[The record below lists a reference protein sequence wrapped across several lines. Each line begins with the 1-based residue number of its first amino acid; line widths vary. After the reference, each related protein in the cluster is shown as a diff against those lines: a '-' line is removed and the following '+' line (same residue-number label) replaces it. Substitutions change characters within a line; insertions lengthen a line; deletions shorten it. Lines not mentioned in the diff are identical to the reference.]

1 MNMIQKLR
9 RKFILVATA
18 AVFLIVVGALSL
30 INAITYVRMENEVQT
45 VLAYISQNDGYA
57 PPHTPPQTTSN
68 WLLGWDDSNW
78 ASDTPEFTYQTRFF
92 SVHVN
97 ADGYASDINIAH
109 IAAFTEEEA
118 IQYARTT
125 VAEGKPQG
133 FFKKNRATYAY
144 LITKHDDDSYLIVI
158 MDCTRDV
165 AAVESFMRYSA
176 WFGFACIVLYVLIL
190 IGLCNWA
197 IKPFV
202 RNMENQ
208 KRFITN
214 AGHELKTPIAII
226 SANAEAIELIN
237 GKSQWTTS
245 IIHQVRRVSNLIND
259 LIMLAKMSEGSE
271 IQLSIVEVNVSDVA
285 HTVAESF
292 QTMAK
297 EQHKELTETIVPNL
311 TIKSD
316 SKCLY
321 ELINIL
327 VDNAVKYCDD
337 GGTIDVRVTP
347 GRLKKG
353 VVIAISNTYAAGAT
367 IDYSR
372 FFERFYRGDESHNS
386 EKAGYG
392 IGLSMAE
399 ELTHVLKGKIAVSY
413 KKGVITFTVQLA

>member
-1 MNMIQKLR
+1 MNMIKKLR
-9 RKFILVATA
+9 RQFILVATV
-18 AVFLIVVGALSL
+18 AVIIIVVGALSL

-45 VLAYISQNDGYA
+45 VLAYISQNNGDA
-57 PPHTPPQTTSN
+57 PHTPPSTTGS
-68 WLLGWDDSNW
+68 WLLDWDDSNW

-97 ADGYASDINIAH
+97 ADGYATNINIKH
-109 IAAFTEEEA
+109 IAAFSEEEA

-133 FFKKNRATYAY
+133 FFKKDRATYAY
-144 LITKHDDDSYLIVI
+144 LITKHDDGSYLIVI
-158 MDCTRDV
+158 LDCTRDV
-165 AAVESFMRYSA
+165 GAVQSFMRYSA

-190 IGLCNWA
+190 IGFCNLA

-226 SANAEAIELIN
+226 SANAEAMEMIN

-245 IIHQVRRVSNLIND
+245 ILHQVKRVSNLIND
-259 LIMLAKMSEGSE
+259 LIMLSKMSEGS
-271 IQLSIVEVNVSDVA
+271 QLEWHIGQVNMTTVVTTIVESFQPIAKDQEKTLA
-285 HTVAESF
+285 HTVAPDVV
-292 QTMAK
+292 
-297 EQHKELTETIVPNL
+297 IR
-311 TIKSD
+311 SD
-316 SKCLY
+316 EKCVY

-337 GGTIDVRVTP
+337 GGTIKVNLAK
-347 GRLKKG
+347 GKKKG
-353 VVIAISNTYAAGAT
+353 AVVTIANTYAAGAK

-372 FFERFYRGDESHNS
+372 FFERFYRGNESHDS
-386 EKAGYG
+386 AKAGYG

-399 ELTHVLKGKIAVSY
+399 ELTQVLKGKIAVSY
-413 KKGVITFTVQLA
+413 KDGVITFAVRLP

>member
-1 MNMIQKLR
+1 MKMITKLR

-18 AVFLIVVGALSL
+18 AVIVIVVGALSL
-30 INAITYVRMENEVQT
+30 INAITYARMENEVQS

-57 PPHTPPQTTSN
+57 PAHTPPQTTGS
-68 WLLGWDDSNW
+68 WLLGDDSNW

-109 IAAFTEEEA
+109 IAAFTEAEA

-144 LITKHDDDSYLIVI
+144 QITKHDDGSYLIVI

-165 AAVESFMRYSA
+165 SAVESFMRNSA

-271 IQLSIVEVNVSDVA
+271 IQLSIVDVNVSDVA

-292 QTMAK
+292 RTMAT
-297 EQHKELTETIVPNL
+297 EQQKQLTEQIGPDVK
-311 TIKSD
+311 IKSD

-337 GGTIDVRVTP
+337 GGEITVKVTP

-353 VVIAISNTYAAGAT
+353 AVIAISNTYADGAK

-386 EKAGYG
+386 QKAGYG

-399 ELTHVLKGKIAVSY
+399 ELTRVLKGKIAVSY
-413 KKGVITFTVQLA
+413 KKGVITFSVQFI